1 MAFDNTKYHCEIN
14 SVPYMIRGY
23 QKSEQSTFI
32 PRLGSGDQTESEFDL
47 LKSKTINGFSGGS
60 LQRFWD
66 DNTSVFAS
74 EGLYPAYD
82 DGVLY
87 PVNTVTTATNI
98 FNTSKAAMTA
108 YCTTPDYVYFAFRTF
123 SSPANAIRRLDKNG
137 TLTTLTLPA
146 SLTNSNGITDMVTW
160 NNQLW
165 ICTGVSTMWYM
176 DLSSTTVIDIT
187 TPAAG
192 SSYFQSL
199 VVFNGSLYGTG
210 GVNGQRDLYR
220 YTGTTSV
227 RAHVLVG
234 STGTYTNDANARLLL
249 YNNRIILAR
258 ADGLYA
264 YDGVRMVTIESAA
277 NADNPKNYRFATV
290 LKGYL
295 YYFMPDGMYRFN
307 GSLIE
312 KLYDVSEIGFPID
325 SFVGKD
331 RIWLMFRNSQ
341 FSGSSRYDKSMGY
354 DRSGVSGVSDGRIA
368 VFNGKGLYTYAR
380 TPQYTQS
387 GSPDV
392 GEQGELWKG
401 FFFNNKLYLTTYY
414 ENVTGNLYYTIDTDE
429 LAATGNKT
437 WRMLTSIFDADFPM
451 VDKNLENLEFTLDG
465 NVSSDQDIPLEYRI
479 SGFDGSTGWTSL
491 GTIKSTSRLKDH
503 VYRTL
508 PNGVT
513 FKSIQFRISASTA
526 ASYGLAK
533 FIVRYTLTPD
543 VKWQWPVTALCYGAN
558 VVSPLQLADDTDGTQ
573 SVSQLRGN
581 LYDARIS
588 DTPIKFLDVDQ
599 FDLNGAINNSVTT
612 ITLNSTAMLKD
623 YGFVQIDDE
632 VIYYAAKTSTTLT
645 GCIRAMM
652 GTTAASHSDNAKVF
666 AVYRAIIRQL
676 KNENIELMNTS
687 DDIAENKSRNSE
699 ITVVI
704 QEV

>member
-23 QKSEQSTFI
+23 QKTELSTFI

-47 LKSKTINGFSGGS
+47 LKSKTIDGFSGGS

-74 EGLYPAYD
+74 EGLYPVYD

-87 PVNTVTTATNI
+87 PVNAPSSVSDL
-98 FNTSKAAMTA
+98 FNTSKAIMTA
-108 YCTTPDYVYFAFRTF
+108 YCVTKDYVYVAAVSYNSPTNVVQRYN
-123 SSPANAIRRLDKNG
+123 SSGTRQAI
-137 TLTTLTLPA
+137 TLP
-146 SLTNSNGITDMVTW
+146 SNLQTGRTITSMVLWNDQIWFGTNDGGTQCYLPTSATTALEIT
-160 NNQLW
+160 
-165 ICTGVSTMWYM
+165 
-176 DLSSTTVIDIT
+176 
-187 TPAAG
+187 G
-192 SSYFQSL
+192 SGGFCLLAVLGGQ
-199 VVFNGSLYGTG
+199 LYGT
-210 GVNGQRDLYR
+210 NGLTYNNASIYR
-220 YTGTTSV
+220 WSGTTSA
-227 RAHVLVG
+227 RGFVLVAD
-234 STGTYTNDANARLLL
+234 TGQNVSDNTARFIL
-249 YNNRIILAR
+249 YNNRLILLR
-258 ADGLYA
+258 KDGMYA
-264 YDGVRMVTIESAA
+264 YDGVRLVTIESASA
-277 NADNPKNYRFATV
+277 NWNIRNYTHANILR
-290 LKGYL
+290 GYL

-312 KLYDVSEIGFPID
+312 KLYDISEIGFPID

-380 TPQYTQS
+380 TPQYTQA

-414 ENVTGNLYYTIDTDE
+414 ENVTGNLYYTVDTNE
-429 LAATGNKT
+429 LAATGNKD

-465 NVSSDQDIPLEYRI
+465 NVSSDQDITLEYRI

-491 GTIKSTSRLKDH
+491 GTIKSTTRLKDH

-513 FKSIQFRISASTA
+513 FKRIQFRISASTA

-543 VKWQWPVTALCYGAN
+543 VKWQWSVTALCYGDN

-573 SVSQLRGN
+573 LVSQLRGN

-588 DTPIKFLDVDQ
+588 DTPIKFVDVDQ